1 MTMANAPQEFYGT
14 SYGGS
19 ATENYERYFV
29 PAIGGP
35 LAEQLVAAAALRPG
49 ERVLDVGCGTGVVA
63 RLAAD
68 RVGPTGSIAGAD
80 VNAGMLGVARTVAAS
95 SGRTSIQWYETAA
108 EAMPLPDAAFD
119 VVFCQLALQFFAD
132 QAAAL
137 REMRR
142 VLAPGGRAYASVP
155 APTAFFDV
163 LERAVTHHVGA
174 ATGVFVQQVF
184 SLNDGGELEGL
195 FRNAGFDKVR
205 VRMETR
211 RLRLPAAR
219 DFLWQY
225 VQSTPLAG
233 AIGELNGE
241 ARAAFECDVVVGWA
255 EWAADGGLMYGQ
267 PILTASART

>member
-1 MTMANAPQEFYGT
+1 MTTTHASQKFYSS

-35 LAEQLVAAAALRPG
+35 LAEQLVAEAALRPG
-49 ERVLDVGCGTGVVA
+49 ERVLDVACGTGAVA

-68 RVGPTGSIAGAD
+68 RVGPAGSVAGAD
-80 VNAGMLGVARTVAAS
+80 VNPGMLGVARTVAAS
-95 SGRTSIQWYETAA
+95 SGRTKIQWYETAA

-132 QAAAL
+132 RAAAV

-155 APTAFFDV
+155 APTALFEV
-163 LERAVTHHVGA
+163 LEQAVTHHAGA
-174 ATGVFVQQVF
+174 AIGAFVRQVF
-184 SLNDGGELEGL
+184 SLNDAGELEGL
-195 FRNAGFDKVR
+195 FRNAGFDEVD

-211 RLRLPAAR
+211 QLRLPAAR

-225 VQSTPLAG
+225 VHSTPLAG
-233 AIGELNGE
+233 AIGELDAGV
-241 ARAAFECDVVVGWA
+241 RAALERDVVAGWSG
-255 EWAADGGLMYGQ
+255 WAADGGLVYGH